1 MPPDIGRVFTCHQ
14 EVETIVMFWTSF
26 IIIVFLNYPISKISR
41 ILLSETFTAIESKI
55 NMQAKLII
63 AAIKHPVASSK
74 PTVLN
79 KTNPR
84 MTKDDCQGATN
95 PT

>member
-1 MPPDIGRVFTCHQ
+1 
-14 EVETIVMFWTSF
+14 
-26 IIIVFLNYPISKISR
+26 
-41 ILLSETFTAIESKI
+41 
-55 NMQAKLII
+55 MQAKLII
-63 AAIKHPVASSK
+63 AAIKHLVASSK

-84 MTKDDCQGATN
+84 MTKGDCQGATN